1 MALTDN
7 KITTWT
13 NPIVNEA
20 DRPQRSA
27 SDMKAIF
34 DSNSNQLKDA
44 LNALIEALAV
54 GGAADIGITV
64 DGLSGK
70 TVSDI
75 IAELKG
81 ITDDIDSAVDNLV
94 ATVLPKGDGSTF
106 LANDGTW
113 KLPAVGASANGLKP
127 GGKAGDVYVKKS
139 DTVYDG
145 EWKSPEELGFGD
157 MATSTYD
164 TNQDGSVDEADYAEA
179 AGNTELFGGKPITA
193 FAAAPILRTATL
205 GVALWTGAE
214 APFSQTITVTGVVAD
229 VNKQAI
235 WPTPQPGYMAAWG
248 AAGIECTA
256 QDTDSL
262 TFTCESAPE
271 NDIPILIVIVEAAK
285 EATT

>member
-1 MALTDN
+1 MSITDN
-7 KITTWT
+7 KITKW
-13 NPIVNEA
+13 NSPIVNEA

-27 SDMKAIF
+27 SNMKEIF
-34 DSNSNQLKDA
+34 DSNSNQLKAA
-44 LNALIEALAV
+44 LNALIDALAA

-64 DGLSGK
+64 DGLAGE

-81 ITDDIDSAVDNLV
+81 ITDDIDAAVDALV
-94 ATVLPKGDGSTF
+94 AAVLPEGDGNTF

-157 MATSTYD
+157 MATSAYD
-164 TNQDGSVDEADYAEA
+164 TDQDGNVDEADYAEA
-179 AGNTELFGGKPITA
+179 AGNTELFRGNPINA
-193 FAAAPILRTATL
+193 IAAAPVLSTAVL
-205 GVALWTGAE
+205 GVAKWIGAE
-214 APFSQTITVTGVVAD
+214 APFTQTITVPGVAAD
-229 VNKQAI
+229 VNTQAI
-235 WPTPQPGYMAAWG
+235 WPVPQPGYASAWG
-248 AAGIECTA
+248 TAGIECTG
-256 QDTDSL
+256 QDANSL

-271 NDIPILIVIVEAAK
+271 NDIPIFIVIMEAAK
-285 EATT
+285 EVTV

>member
-1 MALTDN
+1 M
-7 KITTWT
+7 
-13 NPIVNEA
+13 NEA

-27 SDMKAIF
+27 SNMKEIF
-34 DSNSNQLKDA
+34 DSNSNQLKAA
-44 LNALIEALAV
+44 LNALIDALAA

-64 DGLSGK
+64 DGLAGE

-81 ITDDIDSAVDNLV
+81 ITDDIDAAVDDLV
-94 ATVLPKGDGSTF
+94 AAVLPEGDGNTF

-157 MATSTYD
+157 MATSAYD
-164 TNQDGSVDEADYAEA
+164 TDQDGNVDEADYAEA
-179 AGNTELFGGKPITA
+179 AGNTELFRGNPINA
-193 FAAAPILRTATL
+193 IAAAPVLSTAVL
-205 GVALWTGAE
+205 GVAKWIGAE
-214 APFSQTITVTGVVAD
+214 APFTQTITVPGVAAD
-229 VNKQAI
+229 VNTQAI
-235 WPTPQPGYMAAWG
+235 WPVPQPGYASAWG
-248 AAGIECTA
+248 TAGIECTG
-256 QDTDSL
+256 QDVNSL

-271 NDIPILIVIVEAAK
+271 NDIPIFIVIMEAAK
-285 EATT
+285 EVTV

>member
-1 MALTDN
+1 MSITDN
-7 KITTWT
+7 KITRWDS
-13 NPIVNEA
+13 PIVNEA

-27 SDMKAIF
+27 SNMKEIF
-34 DSNSNQLKDA
+34 DSNSNQLKAA
-44 LNALIEALAV
+44 LNALIDALAA

-64 DGLSGK
+64 EGLAGE

-81 ITDDIDSAVDNLV
+81 ITDDIDAAVDALV
-94 ATVLPKGDGSTF
+94 AAVLPEGDGNTF

-127 GGKAGDVYVKKS
+127 GGEAGDVYVKKS

-157 MATSTYD
+157 MATSVYD
-164 TNQDGSVDEADYAEA
+164 TDQDGNVDEADYAEA
-179 AGNTELFGGKPITA
+179 AGNTELFRGNPITA
-193 FAAAPILRTATL
+193 IAAAPKLRTATL

-214 APFSQTITVTGVVAD
+214 APFSQAITVEGVVAD
-229 VNKQAI
+229 VNAQAI
-235 WPTPQPGYMAAWG
+235 WPIPQPGYTSAWG

-256 QDTDSL
+256 QAANTL

-271 NDIPILIVIVEAAK
+271 NDIPIFIVIMEAAK
-285 EATT
+285 EVTA

>member
-1 MALTDN
+1 MSITDN
-7 KITTWT
+7 KITRWDS
-13 NPIVNEA
+13 PIVNEA

-27 SDMKAIF
+27 SNMKEIF
-34 DSNSNQLKDA
+34 DSNSNQLKAA
-44 LNALIEALAV
+44 LNALIDALAA

-64 DGLSGK
+64 DGLAGE

-81 ITDDIDSAVDNLV
+81 ITDDIDAAVDDLV
-94 ATVLPKGDGSTF
+94 AAVLPEGDGNTF

-157 MATSTYD
+157 MATSAYD
-164 TNQDGSVDEADYAEA
+164 TDQDGNVDEADYAEA
-179 AGNTELFGGKPITA
+179 AGNTELFRGNPINA
-193 FAAAPILRTATL
+193 IAAAPVLSTAVL
-205 GVALWTGAE
+205 GVAKWIGAE
-214 APFSQTITVTGVVAD
+214 APFTQTITVPGVAAD
-229 VNKQAI
+229 VNTQAI
-235 WPTPQPGYMAAWG
+235 WPVPQPGYASAWG
-248 AAGIECTA
+248 TAGIECTG
-256 QDTDSL
+256 QDVNSL

-271 NDIPILIVIVEAAK
+271 NDIPIFIVIMEAAK
-285 EATT
+285 EVTV

>member
-1 MALTDN
+1 MSIQDN
-7 KITTWT
+7 KITQWN

-214 APFSQTITVTGVVAD
+214 APFTQTVTVEGVLA
-229 VNKQAI
+229 NPLLQAI
-235 WPTPQPGYMAAWG
+235 HASPAPGYGTMWG
-248 AAGIECTA
+248 TSGVECTE
-256 QDTDSL
+256 QGENSL
-262 TFTCESAPE
+262 TFTCETAPE
-271 NDIPILIVIVEAAK
+271 NDITVNIVIQEAQA
-285 EATT
+285 